1 MFRGGEHPPNS
12 IIVNANFSDNPWL
25 SKESKAQM
33 EWDKRRDPDKYQ
45 HIWLGGYERNS
56 EARVFRNWKIGE
68 IDIPEGAR
76 PYFGADWAFSVDQ
89 TVRCWIFDRT
99 VYVDREV
106 YKVGCDIDKTPALFE
121 KVQDERTP
129 KIRDWPIRGDSARP
143 ETISYMNKQGFTI
156 SPAKKG
162 PGSVEDGVEF
172 LMSHDIIVHPDCQH
186 CVDELSLYSYR
197 QDKLPGEILPL
208 LGDKKNHV
216 IDALRYAVENLSR
229 GYQRDLPI
237 AAPIIIAGDSP
248 SQWWGNI

>member
-1 MFRGGEHPPNS
+1 
-12 IIVNANFSDNPWL
+12 
-25 SKESKAQM
+25 
-33 EWDKRRDPDKYQ
+33 
-45 HIWLGGYERNS
+45 
-56 EARVFRNWKIGE
+56 
-68 IDIPEGAR
+68 
-76 PYFGADWAFSVDQ
+76 
-89 TVRCWIFDRT
+89 
-99 VYVDREV
+99 
-106 YKVGCDIDKTPALFE
+106 
-121 KVQDERTP
+121 
-129 KIRDWPIRGDSARP
+129 
-143 ETISYMNKQGFTI
+143 MNKQGFTI